1 MARRP
6 AKELTERELEV
17 MQVYWGGGELSV
29 AEAQRAL
36 KKNGLKLAYTTVGTM
51 VRILAD
57 KGFLKQVNDERPFI
71 FAPARTYEDVSG
83 KLLKGLVHSVFRGSW
98 EQLLVRL
105 AEEEKLTT
113 KDRLALEAILKRLHS
128 NQEPRQ

>member
-17 MQVYWGGGELSV
+17 MQVFWDRGELSV
-29 AEAQRAL
+29 AGAQTAL
-36 KKNGLKLAYTTVGTM
+36 KRTGLKLAYTTVGTM

-57 KGFLKQVNDERPFI
+57 KGFLKQVNAERPFI

-83 KLLKGLVHSVFRGSW
+83 KLLRGLVHSVFRGSW
-98 EQLLVRL
+98 AQLLIRL

-113 KDRLALEAILKRLHS
+113 KDRLALEAILKRYHG

>member
-1 MARRP
+1 MARPP

-17 MQVYWGGGELSV
+17 MQVFWDRGELSV
-29 AEAQRAL
+29 AAARTAL
-36 KKNGLKLAYTTVGTM
+36 KKTGLKLAYTTVGTM

-83 KLLKGLVHSVFRGSW
+83 KLLKGLLHSVFRGSS

-105 AEEEKLTT
+105 VEEEKLTF
-113 KDRLALEAILKRLHS
+113 KDRLALEAILKRHGG
-128 NQEPRQ
+128 NPENRR